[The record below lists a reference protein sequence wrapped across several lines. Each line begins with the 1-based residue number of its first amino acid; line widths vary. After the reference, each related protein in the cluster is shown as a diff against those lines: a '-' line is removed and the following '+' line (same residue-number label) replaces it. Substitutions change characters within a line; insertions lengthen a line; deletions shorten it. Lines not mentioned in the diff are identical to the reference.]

1 MHSPNSGSGRFWEG
15 SINMCKKLFALA
27 AVFMLIVWAA
37 AAHATT
43 VIACDVPANITGNQ
57 NWTGSLGMDF
67 DVNRPIAVTAMG
79 VYESGGSIINGG
91 TLDVEIF
98 NATTQLPVTST
109 LTSFTGTQGTP
120 IGGSR
125 FLNLPTPVTLP
136 VGEYTIVAWGY
147 GAYGNDDP
155 NGNLGIAGIT
165 PSTLNTGGGAI
176 SFVGLSLYSAQG
188 TGGIYPNIPDTGPD
202 NRYYAGTFEFVN
214 AAPVPLPPTLLL
226 LGSGLMGLGLLRF
239 RRKI

>member
-1 MHSPNSGSGRFWEG
+1 
-15 SINMCKKLFALA
+15 MCKKLFALA

-37 AAHATT
+37 AAHADI
-43 VIACDVPANITGNQ
+43 IAYDVPAGTIGNQ

-67 DVNRPIAVTAMG
+67 DVNTPIAVTAMG

-109 LTSFTGTQGTP
+109 LTSFTSTQGTL

-125 FLNLPTPVTLP
+125 FLNLPTAVTLP
-136 VGEYTIVAWGY
+136 VGDYSIVAFGY
-147 GAYGNDDP
+147 NGSNP
-155 NGNLGIAGIT
+155 NGNLGMTGNVLVG
-165 PSTLNTGGGAI
+165 STLNDGGGAI
-176 SFVGLSLYSAQG
+176 SFVGSSLYSAQG

-202 NRYYAGTFEFVN
+202 NRYYAGTFEYTS
-214 AAPVPLPPTLLL
+214 VPLPPTLLL